1 MAWDG
6 KSEAFKHRIA
16 TFLRFKMVD
25 EIAVMGRLETTE
37 NVMVIPASE
46 EPVPDA
52 EEEIALAEALAAA
65 GGDAD
70 HVAQLLQPQ
79 DEAVG
84 NVE

>member
-6 KSEAFKHRIA
+6 KSKAFKHRIA
-16 TFLRFKMVD
+16 TLLRFKIVD

-46 EPVPDA
+46 EPVDA

-65 GGDAD
+65 GGDVD
-70 HVAQLLQPQ
+70 CIAQLLQPQ

-84 NVE
+84 NAE